1 MSVITISRQ
10 VGSGG
15 DEIAALVSK
24 RLRYRLLDGA
34 LIQKLGPELGLAEP
48 GEIADLTAEKHHVAG
63 LLERLFAVSPAA
75 NAEVL
80 PIGSYDASGEASD
93 DRSNVV
99 VTKIINHVYG
109 LGNAVMGGRGAMV
122 VLKDKPGV
130 LHVRVVAPLE
140 KRCEYLMKRDKID
153 SFAAR
158 DMAKEADGAQADYIR
173 RYFLADIY
181 DPLLYHL
188 IINTGKVTLEAAAS
202 AIADTA
208 TRLLEPSADH

>member
-15 DEIAALVSK
+15 DEIAVLVSK
-24 RLRYRLLDGA
+24 RLSYQLLDGA
-34 LIQKLGPELGLAEP
+34 LIQRLGPELGLTER
-48 GEIADLTAEKHHVAG
+48 GEIVDLTAEKHHVAG
-63 LLERLFAVSPAA
+63 LLERLFAVLPAA
-75 NAEVL
+75 NTEVL
-80 PIGSYDASGEASD
+80 PIGSYGASGEAAD
-93 DRSNVV
+93 DCSNVV

-109 LGNAVMGGRGAMV
+109 LGNAVLAGRGAMV
-122 VLKDKPGV
+122 VLRDKPGV

-158 DMAKEADGAQADYIR
+158 DMAKQADTAQADYIR